1 MVPLYTAL
9 KERLENV
16 TIFKL
21 NLQPLAAVA
30 WIGRHL
36 WETNIGSLPHY
47 KIGTIKN
54 IMKLLVTLITSPER
68 ANITHR
74 HIDHAR
80 TILDKAGCNST
91 APLWLAENI
100 SCEIGFEDTH
110 PTRSL
115 KFLQEEMKE
124 SEIDI
129 VVQSQENRR
138 KRLLLADMDSTI
150 VVGETLDEL
159 AYFAG
164 VKDQVATITE
174 RAMRGEIDFK
184 SALRERVSMLKGLS
198 ADTMEECLNNT
209 KLMKGASTLVKTMRA
224 NGAYTVLVSGGFSF
238 FTQAIAKLVGFNEER
253 SNTMI
258 IEHGALTG
266 DIGEPIL
273 DREAKLETLKTI
285 SKEKGIS
292 LIDTMAIGD
301 GANDL
306 PMILNAGIGV
316 AFHAKPVVEKQ
327 APAAIR
333 FGDLTALLYLQ
344 GYRQKEF
351 LE

>member
-1 MVPLYTAL
+1 MHFLQTQFGTVP
-9 KERLENV
+9 
-16 TIFKL
+16 
-21 NLQPLAAVA
+21 Q
-30 WIGRHL
+30 H
-36 WETNIGSLPHY
+36 

-54 IMKLLVTLITSPER
+54 IMKLVVTLITSPER

-74 HIDHAR
+74 HIDQAR
-80 TILDKAGCNST
+80 TILSKAGCDSK
-91 APLWLAENI
+91 APFWLAENI
-100 SCEIGFEDTH
+100 SCDIEFDDTD
-110 PTRSL
+110 TSRSL

-159 AYFAG
+159 AFFAG
-164 VKDQVATITE
+164 LRDQVATITE
-174 RAMRGEIDFK
+174 RAMRGEIDFNN
-184 SALRERVSMLKGLS
+184 ALKERVSMLRGLPTD
-198 ADTMEECLNNT
+198 ALNKALEKT
-209 KLMKGASTLVKTMRA
+209 KLTNGASTLVKTMRA

-238 FTQAIAKLVGFNEER
+238 FTETIAKIAGFNEDR
-253 SNTMI
+253 SNKMI

-266 DIGEPIL
+266 EIAEPIL
-273 DREAKLETLKTI
+273 DRDAKLETLKSM
-285 SKEKGIS
+285 SKEKGIP
-292 LIDTMAIGD
+292 LINTMAVGD

-316 AFHAKPVVEKQ
+316 AFHAKPIVEEK

-333 FGDLTALLYLQ
+333 YGDLTALLYVQ
-344 GYRQKEF
+344 GYRLKEF
-351 LE
+351 KN

>member
-1 MVPLYTAL
+1 M
-9 KERLENV
+9 
-16 TIFKL
+16 
-21 NLQPLAAVA
+21 NLVL
-30 WIGRHL
+30 
-36 WETNIGSLPHY
+36 
-47 KIGTIKN
+47 
-54 IMKLLVTLITSPER
+54 TLITSPDR
-68 ANITHR
+68 ANITNH
-74 HIDHAR
+74 HIDQAR
-80 TILDKAGCNST
+80 TILDKAGCDPK

-100 SCEIGFEDTH
+100 SCDIEFDDTE

-115 KFLQEEMKE
+115 NFLREGMQR

-129 VVQSQENRR
+129 VVQPRADRR

-150 VVGETLDEL
+150 VVGETLDQL
-159 AYFAG
+159 ADYAG
-164 VKDQVATITE
+164 VKDQIAAITE
-174 RAMRGEIDFK
+174 RAMRGEIEFK
-184 SALRERVSMLKGLS
+184 RALRERVSMLKGLS

-209 KLMKGASTLVKTMRA
+209 KLTQGASALVKTMRA

-238 FTQAIAKLVGFNEER
+238 FTQAIAKIVGFNEER
-253 SNTMI
+253 SNTII

-266 DIGEPIL
+266 EIGEPIL
-273 DREAKLETLKTI
+273 DHEAKLESLKTI

-306 PMILNAGIGV
+306 PMILNAGVGV
-316 AFHAKPVVEKQ
+316 AFHAKPVVEEQ

-333 FGDLTALLYLQ
+333 YGDLTALLYLQ

-351 LE
+351 ID

>member
-1 MVPLYTAL
+1 MFSYHGF
-9 KERLENV
+9 RS
-16 TIFKL
+16 
-21 NLQPLAAVA
+21 
-30 WIGRHL
+30 HL
-36 WETNIGSLPHY
+36 SATNIGTLSQY

-54 IMKLLVTLITSPER
+54 IMNLVVTLITSPER

-74 HIDHAR
+74 HIDQAR
-80 TILDKAGCNST
+80 TILDKAGCKSK

-100 SCEIGFEDTH
+100 SCDIEFNDTR
-110 PTRSL
+110 PTHSL
-115 KFLQEEMKE
+115 KILQEEMKGL
-124 SEIDI
+124 EIDI
-129 VVQSQENRR
+129 VVQYHANRR

-164 VKDQVATITE
+164 LKGEVATITE

-198 ADTMEECLNNT
+198 ANALEESLNKT
-209 KLMKGASTLVKTMRA
+209 KLTKGASTLVKTMRA

-238 FTQAIAKLVGFNEER
+238 FTQAIAKIVGFNEDR

-258 IEHGALTG
+258 VENGALTG
-266 DIGEPIL
+266 EIAEPIL
-273 DREAKLETLKTI
+273 DRDAKLETLKTI
-285 SKEKGIS
+285 SKEKGIP
-292 LIDTMAIGD
+292 LVDTIAVGD

-316 AFHAKPVVEKQ
+316 AFHAKPIVEEK

-333 FGDLTALLYLQ
+333 YGDLTALLFVQ
-344 GYRQKEF
+344 GYRLKEF
-351 LE
+351 KN

>member
-1 MVPLYTAL
+1 M
-9 KERLENV
+9 
-16 TIFKL
+16 
-21 NLQPLAAVA
+21 NLV
-30 WIGRHL
+30 
-36 WETNIGSLPHY
+36 
-47 KIGTIKN
+47 
-54 IMKLLVTLITSPER
+54 VTLITSPER

-74 HIDHAR
+74 HIDQAR
-80 TILDKAGCNST
+80 TILDKAGCKSK

-100 SCEIGFEDTH
+100 SCDIEFNDTR
-110 PTRSL
+110 PTHSL
-115 KFLQEEMKE
+115 KILQEEMKGL
-124 SEIDI
+124 EIDI
-129 VVQSQENRR
+129 VVQYHANRR

-164 VKDQVATITE
+164 LKGEVATITE

-198 ADTMEECLNNT
+198 ANALEESLNKT
-209 KLMKGASTLVKTMRA
+209 KLTKGASTLVKTMRA

-238 FTQAIAKLVGFNEER
+238 FTQAIAKIVGFNEDR

-258 IEHGALTG
+258 VENGALTG
-266 DIGEPIL
+266 EIAEPIL
-273 DREAKLETLKTI
+273 DRDAKLETLKTI
-285 SKEKGIS
+285 SKEKGIP
-292 LIDTMAIGD
+292 LVDTIAVGD

-316 AFHAKPVVEKQ
+316 AFHAKPIVEEK

-333 FGDLTALLYLQ
+333 YGDLTALLYVQ
-344 GYRQKEF
+344 GYRLKEF
-351 LE
+351 KN